1 MEESSTKSKPTGKQP
16 RATVSSQEADSA
28 GNKRAKPSKSA
39 KYSAERVIGNGSFGI
54 VYQAVMNDTKET
66 VAIKK
71 VLQDRRYKNR
81 ELQVMKLVNHP
92 NIVSVKDCFYSRGN
106 RGRDVYLN
114 LVMEYIPETVYQA
127 VRNHAR
133 KRQTINYLCS
143 KIYAYQ
149 ICRAIAYCHRLGICH
164 RDIKPQNLLLNPTTH
179 IVKLCDFGSAK
190 ILEKGAPNVAYIC
203 SRYYRAPEL
212 IFEASNYTTA
222 IDIWSTG
229 CIISEMFLGQPLF
242 QGGSGVDQ
250 LVEIIKV
257 LGAPSKEEILAMNK
271 NYTQFRFPQVKPLP
285 WETVFA
291 SVRYEGKSVPAEAI
305 QLIRQ
310 FLVFSPTKRLELFD
324 ALAHPFFDELR
335 DEKTKLDGG
344 GPLPPLF
351 NLTPEE
357 VEHARAHNILDQI
370 VPQHALNQINTRL
383 PAAPN
388 LDPSQGSS

>member
-1 MEESSTKSKPTGKQP
+1 MEESSSSRPKDQVSTAQNTDQAKRTKP
-16 RATVSSQEADSA
+16 
-28 GNKRAKPSKSA
+28 NAKSV

-54 VYQAVMNDTKET
+54 VYQAIVNDTKEM

-114 LVMEYIPETVYQA
+114 LVMEYIPETVYQTIRA
-127 VRNHAR
+127 HAR
-133 KRQTINYLCS
+133 KKTTINYLHTKC
-143 KIYAYQ
+143 YAYQ

-164 RDIKPQNLLLNPTTH
+164 RDIKPQNLLLDPSSQ

-212 IFEASNYTTA
+212 IFEASDYTTA
-222 IDIWSTG
+222 IDTWSLG
-229 CIISEMFLGQPLF
+229 CILSELFLGQPLF

-291 SVRYEGKSVPAEAI
+291 SVRYEGEGVSSEAI
-305 QLIRQ
+305 ALIQQ
-310 FLVFSPTKRLELFD
+310 FLVFDPVRRLEPFD
-324 ALAHPFFDELR
+324 ALAQPFFDELR
-335 DEKTKLDGG
+335 DDKTMLDNGNS
-344 GPLPPLF
+344 LPPLF

-357 VEHARAHNILDQI
+357 VAHARDRSILDQI
-370 VPQHALNQINTRL
+370 VPPHALGQINTEV
-383 PAAPN
+383 PTMPN
-388 LDPSQGSS
+388 LDPNRDS

>member
-1 MEESSTKSKPTGKQP
+1 MEESSSSSKPTGKQP
-16 RATVSSQEADSA
+16 RPTIAQQEQDTA
-28 GNKRAKPSKSA
+28 GNKRAKQSKSV

-54 VYQAVMNDTKET
+54 VYQAIMNDTNET

-92 NIVSVKDCFYSRGN
+92 NIVGVKDCFYSRGN

-114 LVMEYIPETVYQA
+114 LVMEYIPETVYQT

-133 KRQTINYLCS
+133 KRQTINYKHS

-164 RDIKPQNLLLNPTTH
+164 RDIKPQNLLLNPVTQV
-179 IVKLCDFGSAK
+179 VKLCDFGSAK

-222 IDIWSTG
+222 IDVWSLG

-291 SVRYEGKSVPAEAI
+291 SVRYEGKSVPTEAI

-310 FLVFSPTKRLELFD
+310 FLVFDPTRRLEPFD
-324 ALAHPFFDELR
+324 ALAQPFFDELR
-335 DEKTKLDGG
+335 LEETRLEDGSA
-344 GPLPPLF
+344 LPPLF

-357 VEHARAHNILDQI
+357 VEHARAHSILDQI
-370 VPQHALNQINTRL
+370 VPNHALSQINTAVPKL
-383 PAAPN
+383 PD
-388 LDPSQGSS
+388 LDPSKSN